1 MYNPGNKKQ
10 LCLLS
15 FYFNLV
21 KKIGELIK
29 GIGRDDVFINFN
41 VLLFRFYKKAVPVF
55 SYRCNFG

>member
-29 GIGRDDVFINFN
+29 GIGSNYLFVDLD